1 MENVV
6 INEVREI
13 LNLIE
18 NDMEKV
24 VLKSNKA
31 ASVRV
36 RKDLF
41 IAIAKLKDYRRDVLA
56 IRKDNEE
63 KRAEIKANKQA

>member
-24 VLKSNKA
+24 VLKSNRA

-41 IAIAKLKDYRRDVLA
+41 IAISKLKDYRRDVLA
-56 IRKDNEE
+56 VRKDNEE
-63 KRAEIKANKQA
+63 KRSKIKANK